1 MVATVTKEMFDKIER
16 IVMDQFNKGQDLGMM
31 NVILNTKKDYDME
44 KRFTAG
50 DLTLDSRIAIYIN
63 DEDVDTFTQCQYV
76 LMEAACVWIKW

>member
-31 NVILNTKKDYDME
+31 DVILNTKKDYDME
-44 KRFTAG
+44 KRFANG
-50 DLTLDSRIAIYIN
+50 DLTLDSKIAIYVN
-63 DEDVDTFTQCQYV
+63 DEDVDAFTQCQYV